1 MKRLIISLFAVL
13 MLFAGVASANQA
25 EDLYAEGVL
34 LYNRGDY
41 KAALQK
47 FDGAAAVLPTGA
59 PGYGLYSMRSLT
71 YSHLGQYDDAIRD
84 ADLSISRLARN
95 ANGYYARA
103 VAYKGKQMLD
113 KALADIDQTLLF
125 DPKAVS
131 AYNLKGNIFIERQQY
146 EEAQA
151 VAGKMIALSG
161 ESWQAYGLRG
171 TSHFYLQKYDLA
183 ITDCLKTLQLRPQH
197 VYAHFFLGE
206 SYEKLNQK
214 DNAAVSYY
222 RFLAAADKND
232 PNVALVQRRL
242 AAMGK

>member
-183 ITDCLKTLQLRPQH
+183 ITDCLKPYSCVPNMSMRI
-197 VYAHFFLGE
+197 FFWANLM
-206 SYEKLNQK
+206 
-214 DNAAVSYY
+214 
-222 RFLAAADKND
+222 KN
-232 PNVALVQRRL
+232 
-242 AAMGK
+242 